1 MEVIKEICDRVIVM
15 EDGEIKEQGDIVEV
29 FSRPKADITKNF
41 FLQYLIVKKYLNIL
55 KIYPQNLMSIL

>member
-15 EDGEIKEQGDIVEV
+15 EDGEIKEQGDIVEI

-41 FLQYLIVKKYLNIL
+41 FLQYLIVKNI
-55 KIYPQNLMSIL
+55 